1 MIFNIISKEFRL
13 NLTSFRFLFTLV
25 LCLITAFVITIVLC
39 GEYKNNME
47 DYREHIRYQQDYL
60 EYGKDHYIYK
70 YMISGI
76 RVFKPLNSL
85 KILFS
90 GMIRENSPEVQITID
105 KSALIQKKEAAN
117 LMAFLFKHLD
127 VGFFISVVI
136 SLIAFVFGYDSITR
150 EKEEGT
156 LKLLLTNPVSRI
168 TFIFGKIIGGFL
180 SFIIPF
186 TLSLFL
192 ILVIMFVYPEVKIF
206 PYMGTIVILYIFS
219 LIYLFLFYLL
229 SVLIS
234 ANCKKST
241 TSINILLLVWLLL
254 VLIIPSFGTYL
265 SMALSKTNPAKLE
278 NEKIERHGQFMSDFW
293 EVGDELWE
301 EGVRGEEYN
310 KKVSEKHIENNIN
323 HYKEI
328 KKIDSEYFKAL
339 DNEIRM
345 TKYLTYIS
353 PRAVYLIIA
362 TELADTGITD
372 FRRFYNSI
380 LQYKEQYFHIVFKS
394 MEIQSRPFRNYRIEN
409 IPEYKYDF
417 LKLSERLKTIHTE
430 VLILLTS
437 ILILLLGI
445 IISILKYDVC

>member
-219 LIYLFLFYLL
+219 FIYLFLLL
-229 SVLIS
+229 LFTVLIS
-234 ANCKKST
+234 AN
-241 TSINILLLVWLLL
+241 
-254 VLIIPSFGTYL
+254 
-265 SMALSKTNPAKLE
+265 
-278 NEKIERHGQFMSDFW
+278 
-293 EVGDELWE
+293 
-301 EGVRGEEYN
+301 
-310 KKVSEKHIENNIN
+310 
-323 HYKEI
+323 
-328 KKIDSEYFKAL
+328 
-339 DNEIRM
+339 
-345 TKYLTYIS
+345 
-353 PRAVYLIIA
+353 
-362 TELADTGITD
+362 
-372 FRRFYNSI
+372 
-380 LQYKEQYFHIVFKS
+380 
-394 MEIQSRPFRNYRIEN
+394 
-409 IPEYKYDF
+409 
-417 LKLSERLKTIHTE
+417 
-430 VLILLTS
+430 
-437 ILILLLGI
+437 
-445 IISILKYDVC
+445 